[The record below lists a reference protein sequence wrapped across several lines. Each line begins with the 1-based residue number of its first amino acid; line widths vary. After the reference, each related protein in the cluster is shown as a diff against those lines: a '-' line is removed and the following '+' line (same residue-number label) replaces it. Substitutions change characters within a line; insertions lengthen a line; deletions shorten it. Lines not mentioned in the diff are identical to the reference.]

1 MSGLIL
7 VRHGKAS
14 DHWHDYDHLS
24 PKGFEQA
31 ALVGQRLVRDEPGL
45 VTLAHGKMRRQRETA
60 ETIRAQYI
68 EAGIAVPELT
78 CVPDLDEIAHGV
90 IDVSLG
96 AIADE
101 ALRERIAAWMTGQR
115 KGDAETYTWLM
126 GCFTRYEAGEVTGDF
141 ETYPAFHARVTGT
154 IAGLVDPGRGTTLAV
169 SSGGFI
175 ATAAGIAV
183 ESALRPTLSLMATL
197 ENTSITELRW
207 SRKREKFR
215 LVRLN
220 DIGHLPPSARTLI

>member
-1 MSGLIL
+1 MSRLIL

-14 DHWHDYDHLS
+14 DHWHDYDRLS

-31 ALVGQRLVRDEPGL
+31 ALVGQRLARDETSV
-45 VTLAHGKMRRQRETA
+45 VTIAHGKMRRQRETA
-60 ETIRAQYI
+60 ETIRAQYL
-68 EAGIAVPELT
+68 EAGLAVPALT
-78 CVPDLDEIAHGV
+78 EVPTLDEIAHDV
-90 IDVSLG
+90 IDSSVV
-96 AIADE
+96 AIEDAG
-101 ALRERIAAWMTGQR
+101 LRERITGWMTGQR

-154 IAGLVDPGRGTTLAV
+154 IRGLVDPGRGTTLAV

-183 ESALRPTLSLMATL
+183 ESGLRPTLSLMATL
-197 ENTSITELRW
+197 ENTSVTELRW
-207 SRKREKFR
+207 SMKREKFR
-215 LVRLN
+215 LIRLN
-220 DIGHLPPSARTLI
+220 DIGHLPPAARTLI